1 MSKIINKTIFAGQI
15 ANEMILFI
23 MDIVLALGIIYLSS
37 KVLKKLVNQALKRT
51 HGDEKVINT
60 LNKLLISVINVI
72 FLVMVIFTLLEALG
86 VNTASLV
93 ATAGIGGVAIGFGA
107 QSLVKDVISGFFILA
122 EGQYYIGDEVVIQN
136 ILGTVVEFNLRTTK
150 LKDYNTGAIHTIPN
164 GSVVIVENRSRVD
177 QLANLTIDIPIDYDP
192 EMIINILTERLEK
205 IKDERIVKGP
215 LVRGISAWKE
225 RYYSIFISTTVKNGE
240 IYEMQ
245 RVLRKIITEELKG
258 QGIEMYRPI
267 LNLEGEDK

>member
-15 ANEMILFI
+15 AHEMILFI

-107 QSLVKDVISGFFILA
+107 QSLVKDIISGFFILL
-122 EGQYYIGDEVVIQN
+122 EGQYYVGKAVVISG
-136 ILGTVVEFNLRTTK
+136 ISGTVVDFNLRTTK
-150 LKDYNTGAIHTIPN
+150 LRDYSTGAIHIIPN
-164 GSVVIVENRSRVD
+164 GTVNIV
-177 QLANLTIDIPIDYDP
+177 
-192 EMIINILTERLEK
+192 
-205 IKDERIVKGP
+205 
-215 LVRGISAWKE
+215 
-225 RYYSIFISTTVKNGE
+225 
-240 IYEMQ
+240 
-245 RVLRKIITEELKG
+245 
-258 QGIEMYRPI
+258 
-267 LNLEGEDK
+267 

>member
-1 MSKIINKTIFAGQI
+1 MSKIINKAIFAGQI

-107 QSLVKDVISGFFILA
+107 QSLVKDIISGFFILL
-122 EGQYYIGDEVVIQN
+122 EGQYYVGEAVVISG
-136 ILGTVVEFNLRTTK
+136 ISGTVVDFNLRTTK
-150 LKDYNTGAIHTIPN
+150 LRDYSTGAIHIIPN
-164 GSVVIVENRSRVD
+164 GTVNIVENRSRLD
-177 QLANLTIDIPIDYDP
+177 QLANLTLNIPIDYEPD
-192 EMIINILTERLEK
+192 EVLKILRDRLEQVQ
-205 IKDERIVKGP
+205 DERIVEGP
-215 LVRGISAWKE
+215 KVMGISDWKE
-225 RYYSIFISTTVKNGE
+225 RYYSIFISTSVINGE
-240 IYEMQ
+240 MFEMQ
-245 RVLRKIITEELKG
+245 RVLRKIITQELKEK
-258 QGIEMYRPI
+258 GIEMYKPI
-267 LNLEGEDK
+267 FNLDTEEK

>member
-107 QSLVKDVISGFFILA
+107 QSLVKDIISGFFILL
-122 EGQYYIGDEVVIQN
+122 EGQYYVGEAVVI
-136 ILGTVVEFNLRTTK
+136 
-150 LKDYNTGAIHTIPN
+150 
-164 GSVVIVENRSRVD
+164 S
-177 QLANLTIDIPIDYDP
+177 
-192 EMIINILTERLEK
+192 
-205 IKDERIVKGP
+205 
-215 LVRGISAWKE
+215 
-225 RYYSIFISTTVKNGE
+225 E
-240 IYEMQ
+240 IG
-245 RVLRKIITEELKG
+245 RAHV
-258 QGIEMYRPI
+258 
-267 LNLEGEDK
+267 

>member
-107 QSLVKDVISGFFILA
+107 QSLVKDIISGFFILL
-122 EGQYYIGDEVVIQN
+122 EGQYYVGDTVVIQE
-136 ILGTVVEFNLRTTK
+136 ITGTVVDFNLRTTK
-150 LKDYNTGAIHTIPN
+150 LQDFDTGAIHIIPN
-164 GSVVIVENRSRVD
+164 GLVDIVENRSKVD
-177 QLANLTIDIPIDYDP
+177 QLANLSVDIPIDYEP
-192 EMIINILTERLEK
+192 ETILEILRNKLENYE
-205 IKDERIVKGP
+205 DERIVTGP
-215 LVRGISAWKE
+215 KVMGISNWKD
-225 RYYSIFISTTVKNGE
+225 RYYTIFIRTVVKNGE
-240 IYEMQ
+240 MYEIQ
-245 RVLRKIITEELKG
+245 RILRKMITEELKNN
-258 QGIEMYRPI
+258 QIEMYRPM
-267 LNLEGEDK
+267 LNLEVEGN

>member
-107 QSLVKDVISGFFILA
+107 QSLVKDIISGFFILL
-122 EGQYYIGDEVVIQN
+122 EGQYYVGEAVVISG
-136 ILGTVVEFNLRTTK
+136 ISGTVVDFNLRTTK
-150 LKDYNTGAIHTIPN
+150 LRDYSTGAIHIIPN
-164 GSVVIVENRSRVD
+164 GTVNIVENRSRLD
-177 QLANLTIDIPIDYDP
+177 QLANLTLNIPIDYEPD
-192 EMIINILTERLEK
+192 EVLKILRDRLEQVQ
-205 IKDERIVKGP
+205 DERIVEGP
-215 LVRGISAWKE
+215 KVMGISDWKE
-225 RYYSIFISTTVKNGE
+225 RYYSIFISTSVINGE
-240 IYEMQ
+240 MFEM
-245 RVLRKIITEELKG
+245 
-258 QGIEMYRPI
+258 
-267 LNLEGEDK
+267 